1 MDLAINVISVVFFDF
16 WYYTYICGIM
26 RPFYFILQ
34 SRQMSNFALRYVLVM
49 YDSAVM
55 VLFIIAFIV
64 LFSWMG
70 QRIYMGT
77 IEGAMH
83 FKTLEDSLWS
93 MLVCLTTSN
102 FPDVMLPGYM
112 AYRPY
117 CILFLIYMVMGLFL
131 FMSLVL
137 AIFYSNFKI
146 RFENKINKDEL
157 KRNIFLFKKFEEF
170 GGSKGFLI

>member
-1 MDLAINVISVVFFDF
+1 
-16 WYYTYICGIM
+16 
-26 RPFYFILQ
+26 
-34 SRQMSNFALRYVLVM
+34 M
-49 YDSAVM
+49 YDSCVM
-55 VLFIIAFIV
+55 VLFIIAFIC

-70 QRIYMGT
+70 QRLFLGT

-83 FKTLEDSLWS
+83 FPTLGESLWS

-112 AYRPY
+112 ANRLY
-117 CILFLIYMVMGLFL
+117 CILFLVYMVMGLFL

-146 RFENKINKDEL
+146 RFE
-157 KRNIFLFKKFEEF
+157 
-170 GGSKGFLI
+170 SKVTK